1 MSYWYV
7 RHSAKCKIKEW
18 EKMKICLCFTGYN
31 PTAGYDINN
40 LRENIFASPLSDKR
54 PVSKMYVELYNSII
68 LIQLIQLRWA
78 EDLTRH
84 LCGEA

>member
-1 MSYWYV
+1 MRYWYV

-31 PTAGYDINN
+31 PAAEYDIHN
-40 LRENIFASPLSDKR
+40 LRENILASPLSDKR

-78 EDLTRH
+78 EDLSRH